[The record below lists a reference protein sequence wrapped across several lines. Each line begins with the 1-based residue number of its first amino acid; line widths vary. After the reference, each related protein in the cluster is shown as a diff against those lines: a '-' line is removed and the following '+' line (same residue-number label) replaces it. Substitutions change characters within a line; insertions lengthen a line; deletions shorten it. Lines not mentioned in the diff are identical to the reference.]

1 MLDTYV
7 LQAIGFGHV
16 TSCRNKGEAFQ
27 KAKERAVTDGL
38 RKAIEHLDASRE
50 ERILDCNG

>member
-38 RKAIEHLDASRE
+38 QKAIEHLDASRE